1 MTPEERLRTALR
13 DAAVEVPPGGLSR
26 ITHKIA
32 VRRARR
38 RIVVPAVSLACAAG
52 VAAAFTLVGGGG
64 GRSRLVQVQPPAA
77 SSVPTPAA
85 DDGKVTTSAPG
96 QPIWPFAT
104 DAQATAFPAS
114 KPWAGTS
121 LATGRHFLTDFLGVQ
136 GVTLRSPRCI
146 CTGGLLLLSVRGR
159 EVGQLRLV
167 QVGTGANRPWSV
179 IGVTDGTALQ
189 VTAPA
194 TGAAVTSPLTVT
206 GRVYGADESIRVR
219 LLSRAGA
226 PLGQAY
232 APAGLDRPWST
243 TLRWTERRWPTGALV
258 ASTRS
263 MRDGSLNRLVVIP
276 IRRG

>member
-26 ITHKIA
+26 ITHQIA

-38 RIVVPAVSLACAAG
+38 RVVVPAVSLACAAG
-52 VAAAFTLVGGGG
+52 VAVAFTLIGGDG
-64 GRSRLVQVQPPAA
+64 GRARLVQVLPPAA
-77 SSVPTPAA
+77 SSAPTPAA
-85 DDGKVTTSAPG
+85 DDGRVTTSAPG

-104 DAQATAFPAS
+104 DEQAATFPAA
-114 KPWAGTS
+114 KPWASTS
-121 LATGRHFLTDFLGVQ
+121 RGAAQHFLTDYLGVR
-136 GVTLRSPRCI
+136 GVVLLPPRCV
-146 CTGGLLLLSVRGR
+146 CDGLVLLSVRGR
-159 EVGQLRLV
+159 EVGQMRLV
-167 QVGTGANRPWSV
+167 QVGTAATRPWSV

-206 GRVYGADESIRVR
+206 GRVLGVGESIRVR

-226 PLGQAY
+226 PLAQAY
-232 APAGLDRPWST
+232 TPAGLDIPWST

-258 ASTRS
+258 ASTLS
-263 MRDGSLNRLVVIP
+263 PRDGSLNRLLVIP